1 MTRQTTARLLP
12 FAPRQQSPVQPY
24 LPSYSPSK
32 SKMQS
37 AGLSVSTEQVV
48 YARTRRTLTPSMFSE
63 ASYESTATSSSSSS
77 NSSDSSSAFSIAQAS
92 SVSSPPSSLPPSPA
106 YVPSPI
112 DARISSADE
121 YTLNYFPSV
130 VLGCH
135 LLTSTAIYVHRPS
148 VLAFRKPRPLPRPPS
163 ERDSPS
169 TSPLRSPDSHR
180 SFSMSEI
187 RASLPPPSLPTPPST
202 PGVLVTPNTP
212 PPYSESPRR
221 TVRLPS
227 PPPLP
232 PLVIVR
238 SSQPTLKAPP
248 STFLSLSPISDDATA
263 PSDGSSE
270 GTFSIPPP
278 PSLATLKTQ
287 PSHAHRSSTSS
298 TSSESTMT
306 PTPTPTQSSV
316 TSSLWH
322 SASPAPSSTLA
333 PRHDTRH
340 RRSSSA
346 STIPRPL
353 PSVPPMTIPG
363 RMSHTNDY
371 PSPISAVRSRR
382 RIGEEQWS
390 IGEHEAEDG
399 EVGIDWDLIDEV
411 MASSL

>member
-12 FAPRQQSPVQPY
+12 FAPRQQSPVHPY
-24 LPSYSPSK
+24 PPPYSPSK

-106 YVPSPI
+106 
-112 DARISSADE
+112 
-121 YTLNYFPSV
+121 
-130 VLGCH
+130 
-135 LLTSTAIYVHRPS
+135 PS

-187 RASLPPPSLPTPPST
+187 RASLPPPPLPTPPST

-248 STFLSLSPISDDATA
+248 STFLSLSPISDDTTA
-263 PSDGSSE
+263 PPDGSSE
-270 GTFSIPPP
+270 STFSIPPP
-278 PSLATLKTQ
+278 PPLATLRLQ

-333 PRHDTRH
+333 PRQDTRH

-346 STIPRPL
+346 STVLRPL

-363 RMSHTNDY
+363 RISTDY

-382 RIGEEQWS
+382 RIGEEQWT
-390 IGEHEAEDG
+390 IGELEAESG

-411 MASSL
+411 MASSV